1 MATSKIVR
9 IALDWTP
16 NTNHTGM
23 YVANANKWY
32 EAAGLE
38 VKFVVPTENSTPARM
53 LAAGEVEIAIAPSES
68 AISFA
73 TTDTKNTIAAVAAIL
88 QRSTSAICTLQS
100 SGIASPKG
108 LENKRYASYSG
119 RFEDC
124 IVQQM
129 VKNDGG
135 DGSKVQFHGLEG
147 HGYGDDIQES
157 TSVVATYLKTGKS
170 DSTWIFKHWEG
181 ILAGTDTL
189 NYFDLEHYK
198 IPYGYSPV
206 MLAMVPGTS
215 SATDAAWLARFLEA
229 TARGYV
235 FADAHPDEAAR
246 LLCEQVESLADK
258 VEFVSQSQRAL
269 QGAHLTSAGQ
279 WGIMEEDRWE
289 AFLQFLCDND
299 IIRSRDGYTCLKRSD
314 VNLNKVQTNRF
325 LPSWHGEKE
334 AST

>member
-157 TSVVATYLKTGKS
+157 SSVVATYLKTGKS

-198 IPYGYSPV
+198 VPYGYSPV
-206 MLAMVPGTS
+206 MLVMIPGTS
-215 SATDAAWLARFLEA
+215 SANDAAWLARFLEA

-246 LLCEQVESLADK
+246 
-258 VEFVSQSQRAL
+258 
-269 QGAHLTSAGQ
+269 
-279 WGIMEEDRWE
+279 
-289 AFLQFLCDND
+289 
-299 IIRSRDGYTCLKRSD
+299 Y
-314 VNLNKVQTNRF
+314 VNLFVCGCMFGCGYMCGCWWVGGADVFCIRVLHHSNEQECMIRIIWPTTRLVCTITVFCSCSYQTLQMTLQLF
-325 LPSWHGEKE
+325 LAG
-334 AST
+334 